1 MPGIIVFRRRW
12 AVGSDDLIIPAG
24 FLIIFHSVW
33 LVVLSITLF
42 QFHGPKDP
50 ITNQNINPIS
60 DNIPIDG
67 ILSSFILDW
76 SCDLLIEICL
86 SVISLRGSVL
96 NDKPR
101 WSSEILLYLKIILW
115 IFEIILTIL
124 SGRWLITQRKMDDGH
139 SSKLHDSVFAIHKV
153 VLGLVVS
160 NSVIFLT
167 AIMTIWCSWDTA
179 GRKWLKLKRYQ
190 QSLRAQSEDSKI
202 PFRRSDGSKTTRNW
216 RQRKVRR
223 AYESSWDHRCH
234 LLFCCMSSSK
244 SPNSRTSFADIAKLL
259 SEFFQDLDVVPSD
272 VIVGLILLR
281 KRQQLRRLKTLHQKE
296 YVYLFLSGVKVTPDT
311 RFLDKKKPS
320 DLSLLA
326 DITHFMHYAVGV
338 YGWPMYVR
346 KKTGLAV
353 CRLCSSIRTEGDTGL
368 KRSDS
373 IIVDDNCCG
382 CNFAAYAQMCGD
394 RLTETTQI
402 VYMTYH
408 VDVGE
413 SPFLIALDF
422 YKKVIV
428 ISIRGTLSLKD
439 VLTDLNAEAEP
450 ISNASYPEED
460 WVGHKGMVI
469 SASYIHQQLIQDK
482 LLSKAFNWTSE
493 TSSYPLICVGHS
505 LGAGI
510 AAILSILLK
519 QDYPNT
525 HCFAYSPPGGL
536 LSRNVVNYTKS
547 FITSVVVGKDV
558 IPRVGLHQLEA
569 LRHDLMYA
577 IHKNEEPKYKILS
590 SALSCCGGGNENW
603 TEADLSATLSPR
615 ASRKAP
621 SNNIENEDSQI
632 TKHPLDSSIHL
643 SVHEPLFPPGQII
656 HLVRYHPRKIRA
668 KKESKETPVMPE
680 QSPVR
685 TKPCG
690 QITKPLMKF

>member
-1 MPGIIVFRRRW
+1 
-12 AVGSDDLIIPAG
+12 
-24 FLIIFHSVW
+24 
-33 LVVLSITLF
+33 
-42 QFHGPKDP
+42 
-50 ITNQNINPIS
+50 
-60 DNIPIDG
+60 
-67 ILSSFILDW
+67 
-76 SCDLLIEICL
+76 
-86 SVISLRGSVL
+86 
-96 NDKPR
+96 
-101 WSSEILLYLKIILW
+101 
-115 IFEIILTIL
+115 
-124 SGRWLITQRKMDDGH
+124 
-139 SSKLHDSVFAIHKV
+139 
-153 VLGLVVS
+153 
-160 NSVIFLT
+160 
-167 AIMTIWCSWDTA
+167 MTIWCSWDTA

-668 KKESKETPVMPE
+668 KKESKETPCDARTESCTYKAMWADNETFNEVLISKRMVVDHMPDNVLAALE
-680 QSPVR
+680 QFMAQTEEEEKDTNNLFAHIQKVSPKHEERIEVQSQLNTESQEQR
-685 TKPCG
+685 KMESMKSIDYSEGSFYVGGTTRFIIIFFQY
-690 QITKPLMKF
+690 QIISIVFISEDEIQVEQERNNTHCSVIIQSVSFDLDHSETV